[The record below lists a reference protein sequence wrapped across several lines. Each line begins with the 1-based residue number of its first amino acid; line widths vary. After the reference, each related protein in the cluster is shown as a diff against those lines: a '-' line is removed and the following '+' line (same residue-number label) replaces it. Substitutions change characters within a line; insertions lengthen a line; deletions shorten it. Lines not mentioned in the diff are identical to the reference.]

1 MDLPGI
7 VATIALS
14 LATWLVLAMVLAVTL
29 GATIRLRDSYRSI
42 PPRLSPYDSAS
53 RRSSSDS
60 F

>member
-14 LATWLVLAMVLAVTL
+14 LAAWLVLALIVAVTV
-29 GATIRLRDSYRSI
+29 GSTIRLRDSYRSI
-42 PPRLSPYDSAS
+42 PPRSSPYEAANSGS
-53 RRSSSDS
+53 PSGS